1 MKVSITVLRHII
13 VKDNVDSFDIHSTTK
28 QISSNK
34 NTLAEIFE
42 SLILCQSVQK
52 NEYNNGINIAYNKCR
67 LHGLSPQ
74 LEPTRSYEK
83 LQEYAVVCTTL
94 LTNAPY

>member
-28 QISSNK
+28 QVSSNK

-52 NEYNNGINIAYNKCR
+52 NEYNNGFNIAYNKCR
-67 LHGLSPQ
+67 LHGLSSQ

-83 LQEYAVVCTTL
+83 L
-94 LTNAPY
+94 